1 MRNFTLRKG
10 FLGSK
15 CGTHSSFKGFIMLVV
30 LMLMMASSAM
40 AQEAKFEV
48 IGGLRY
54 LLDTG
59 AKTATLMPKTDSKY
73 SGDIVVPEKVNSSD
87 GMEYVVT
94 SFEEKCFYDCSGIKS
109 ITIPSSVTSL
119 GNFCFSGCSGLTSI
133 TIPSSVTS
141 LGIYC
146 FSYCWGL
153 TSITI
158 PSSVTSLSD
167 DCFYACSGIKAIT
180 IPSSVTLLGDGCFS
194 YCSSLT
200 SITIP
205 NTVTSLGN
213 YCFSGCSVLTSI
225 TIPSSVTS
233 LGDGCFSDCSGL
245 TSITI
250 PNTVTSLGNYCFS
263 VCSGLTSITIPSS
276 VTSLGRCCFFG
287 CSRIKAITIP
297 SSVTSLGYSCFYGC
311 SGIETVYFKGKVP
324 KNTSQSEIPITTIIK
339 VPTEYLQDY
348 KDAFDSS
355 YKYIYGW
362 DPDGTGD
369 GTKPVTQCATPS
381 ISYESGKLM
390 FACETAGAKYHYT
403 ITDTDIKT
411 DALNE
416 NGEVS
421 LSAAYKI
428 SVYATAD
435 GYTASDK
442 AEATLYWIN
451 ANLENGT
458 NINQV
463 RTRGV
468 VASAHDGI
476 ISLSGL
482 DDGEV
487 VKFFAADGKYLGSTV
502 AANGA
507 ASYAVSESMVI
518 AKVGKD
524 SIKIAMK

>member
-15 CGTHSSFKGFIMLVV
+15 CGTRSSFKGFVMLVV
-30 LMLMMASSAM
+30 MMLMTTSSAM
-40 AQEAKFEV
+40 AQGARFEV
-48 IGGLRY
+48 IDGLRY

-59 AKTATLMPKTDSKY
+59 AKTAALMPKTDSKY

-94 SFEEKCFYDCSGIKS
+94 SFEKRCFYD
-109 ITIPSSVTSL
+109 
-119 GNFCFSGCSGLTSI
+119 
-133 TIPSSVTS
+133 
-141 LGIYC
+141 
-146 FSYCWGL
+146 
-153 TSITI
+153 
-158 PSSVTSLSD
+158 
-167 DCFYACSGIKAIT
+167 CSGIKAIT

-200 SITIP
+200 SMTIP
-205 NTVTSLGN
+205 SSVISLGN
-213 YCFSGCSVLTSI
+213 YCFSGCSGLTSI
-225 TIPSSVTS
+225 TILSSVTS

-250 PNTVTSLGNYCFS
+250 PNTVTSLGDYCFS
-263 VCSGLTSITIPSS
+263 GCSGLTSITIPSS
-276 VTSLGRCCFFG
+276 VTSLGWHCFED
-287 CSRIKAITIP
+287 CQN
-297 SSVTSLGYSCFYGC
+297 L
-311 SGIETVYFKGKVP
+311 ETVYFKGKYCKSNYADLKIP
-324 KNTSQSEIPITTIIK
+324 TTSIIK
-339 VPTEYLQDY
+339 VPTEYLQGY
-348 KDAFDSS
+348 KDSFGSD
-355 YKYIYGW
+355 YKYISAW
-362 DPDGTGD
+362 NPNGTGD
-369 GTKPVTQCATPS
+369 DSKPVTQCSTPS
-381 ISYESGKLM
+381 ISYETGKLM
-390 FACETAGAKYHYT
+390 FACETTGAKYNYT
-403 ITDTDIKT
+403 ITDTDIKS
-411 DALNE
+411 DALSE

-421 LSAAYKI
+421 LSAAYHI

-435 GYTASDK
+435 GYKASDK

-507 ASYAVSESMVI
+507 ASYAVSESLVI

>member
-1 MRNFTLRKG
+1 
-10 FLGSK
+10 
-15 CGTHSSFKGFIMLVV
+15 MLVV
-30 LMLMMASSAM
+30 MMLMMASSAM

-48 IGGLRY
+48 IGGLSY

-94 SFEEKCFYDCSGIKS
+94 SFEERCFYDCSGIKA

-119 GNFCFSGCSGLTSI
+119 GD
-133 TIPSSVTS
+133 
-141 LGIYC
+141 YC
-146 FSYCWGL
+146 FSCCYGL

-167 DCFYACSGIKAIT
+167 G
-180 IPSSVTLLGDGCFS
+180 
-194 YCSSLT
+194 
-200 SITIP
+200 
-205 NTVTSLGN
+205 
-213 YCFSGCSVLTSI
+213 CFSGCRSLTSI

-233 LGDGCFSDCSGL
+233 LGESCFGGC
-245 TSITI
+245 I
-250 PNTVTSLGNYCFS
+250 
-263 VCSGLTSITIPSS
+263 GLTSITIPSS
-276 VTSLGRCCFFG
+276 VTSLGKNCFYG
-287 CSRIKAITIP
+287 CSGLTSITIP
-297 SSVTSLGYSCFYGC
+297 SSVISLGDFCFKAC
-311 SGIETVYFKGKVP
+311 SGIETVYFKGQVP
-324 KNTSQSEIPITTIIK
+324 KNTSQSEIPTTTIIK

-348 KDAFDSS
+348 KNAFGSD

-362 DPDGTGD
+362 NPDGSGD
-369 GTKPVTQCATPS
+369 DTKPVTQCATPS
-381 ISYESGKLM
+381 ISYASGELK
-390 FACETAGAKYHYT
+390 FASETAGAEYHYT
-403 ITDTDIKT
+403 ITDADMAS
-411 DALNE
+411 DAYSKD
-416 NGEVS
+416 GKVT
-421 LSAAYKI
+421 LSAAYHI

-435 GYTASDK
+435 GYSASDK

-507 ASYAVSESMVI
+507 ASYAVSESLVI

>member
-1 MRNFTLRKG
+1 MKDFTLRKG

-15 CGTHSSFKGFIMLVV
+15 CGTHSSFKGFVMLVV
-30 LMLMMASSAM
+30 MMLMTTSSAM
-40 AQEAKFEV
+40 AQGARFEV
-48 IGGLRY
+48 IDGLRY

-59 AKTATLMPKTDSKY
+59 AKTAALMPKTDSKY

-94 SFEEKCFYDCSGIKS
+94 SFEERCFYDCSGIKAITIPSSVTSLGDYCFSCCYGLTS

-119 GNFCFSGCSGLTSI
+119 SDGCFSGCSGLTSI

-141 LGIYC
+141 LGGSC
-146 FSYCWGL
+146 FF
-153 TSITI
+153 
-158 PSSVTSLSD
+158 D
-167 DCFYACSGIKAIT
+167 
-180 IPSSVTLLGDGCFS
+180 
-194 YCSSLT
+194 
-200 SITIP
+200 
-205 NTVTSLGN
+205 
-213 YCFSGCSVLTSI
+213 
-225 TIPSSVTS
+225 
-233 LGDGCFSDCSGL
+233 
-245 TSITI
+245 
-250 PNTVTSLGNYCFS
+250 
-263 VCSGLTSITIPSS
+263 CSGLTSITIPSS
-276 VTSLGRCCFFG
+276 VTSLGNHCFNG
-287 CSRIKAITIP
+287 CSSLTSITIP
-297 SSVTSLGYSCFYGC
+297 SSVTSLGESCFGGCIGLTSITIPSSVTSLGKNCFYGCSGLTSITIPSSVISLGDFCFKAC
-311 SGIETVYFKGKVP
+311 SGIETVYFKGKVS
-324 KNTSQSEIPITTIIK
+324 KNTSQSEIPTTTIIK

-348 KDAFDSS
+348 KDAFGSS
-355 YKYIYGW
+355 YKYIYAW
-362 DPDGTGD
+362 NPDGSGD
-369 GTKPVTQCATPS
+369 DTKPVTPCAAPT
-381 ISYESGKLM
+381 ISYESGKLK
-390 FACETAGAKYHYT
+390 FACETAEAKYHYT
-403 ITDTDIKT
+403 ITDTDIT
-411 DALNE
+411 SDALSE

-421 LSAAYKI
+421 LSAAYHI

-435 GYTASDK
+435 GYKASDK

-451 ANLENGT
+451 ANLDNGT

-507 ASYAVSESMVI
+507 ASYAVSESLVI